1 LGNPTR
7 IVNQKPVKTA
17 VITGAAQGIGKQ
29 TATLL
34 NELGWALALI
44 DLQSVDTQQYKNAIA
59 LTGDITDEKF
69 VIAAAAETMKKFNR
83 VDALVNNAGI
93 SNISP
98 ALVTTTEKYRQVLEV
113 NLVAP
118 FILAKEFGK
127 IMLDAGAG
135 AIVNVASVA
144 GLQGVADRTAYNAS
158 KHGLIGLTRTLAVEW
173 GARGVRV
180 NAVCPGWV
188 KTEMDHKDQAGG
200 TYTDQDITDH
210 VPMGRFARPHDIAE
224 AIAWLCDDTKSGF
237 VNGVA
242 LPVDGGWTSD
252 GSWQSLRLKQR

>member
-1 LGNPTR
+1 M
-7 IVNQKPVKTA
+7 KTA
-17 VITGAAQGIGKQ
+17 VITGAAQGIGRE
-29 TATLL
+29 TAKLL
-34 NELGWALALI
+34 DELGWSLALI
-44 DLQSVDTQQYKNAIA
+44 DLQPLDTQQYKNAIV

-69 VIAAAAETMKKFNR
+69 VAEAVKTTLEKFGR

-98 ALVTTTEKYRQVLEV
+98 ALDTSTEKYRQVLEV

-118 FILAKEFGK
+118 FILAKAFGK
-127 IMLDAGAG
+127 IMLNAGSG
-135 AIVNVASVA
+135 AVVNVASVA

-200 TYTDQDITDH
+200 SYSDQDITDH
-210 VPMGRFARPHDIAE
+210 VPMGRFARPNDIAQ
-224 AIAWLCDDTKSGF
+224 AIAWLCDESKSGF

-242 LPVDGGWTSD
+242 LPVDGGWASD

>member
-1 LGNPTR
+1 M
-7 IVNQKPVKTA
+7 KTA

-44 DLQSVDTQQYKNAIA
+44 DLQSVDTQQYKNVIA

-98 ALVTTTEKYRQVLEV
+98 ALDTTTEKYRQVLEV

-118 FILAKEFGK
+118 FILAKAFGQ
-127 IMLDAGAG
+127 IMLEAGSG

>member
-1 LGNPTR
+1 M
-7 IVNQKPVKTA
+7 KTA

-29 TATLL
+29 TASLL
-34 NELGWALALI
+34 DELGWALALI
-44 DLQSVDTQQYKNAIA
+44 DLQTVVTKQYKSAIA

-69 VIAAAAETMKKFNR
+69 VTEAAAATLKKFNR

-98 ALVTTTEKYRQVLEV
+98 ALDTATEKYRQVLEV

-118 FILAKEFGK
+118 FILAKAFGK
-127 IMLDAGAG
+127 IMLDAGSG
-135 AIVNVASVA
+135 AIVKVASVA
-144 GLQGVADRTAYNAS
+144 GLQGVADRSAYNAS

-180 NAVCPGWV
+180 NAVCPAWV

-200 TYTDQDITDH
+200 SYTDQDITDH

-224 AIAWLCDDTKSGF
+224 AIAWLCDDSKSGF
-237 VNGVA
+237 VNGIA

>member
-1 LGNPTR
+1 
-7 IVNQKPVKTA
+7 VKTA

-59 LTGDITDEKF
+59 LTGDIADEKF
-69 VIAAAAETMKKFNR
+69 VIAAAVETMKKFNR

-98 ALVTTTEKYRQVLEV
+98 ALDTTTEKYRQVLEV

-118 FILAKEFGK
+118 FILAKAFGQ
-127 IMLDAGAG
+127 IMLDAGSG

>member
-1 LGNPTR
+1 VR
-7 IVNQKPVKTA
+7 TA

-44 DLQSVDTQQYKNAIA
+44 DLQYVDTQQYKNAIA
-59 LTGDITDEKF
+59 LTGDITDETF
-69 VIAAAAETMKKFNR
+69 VSAAVSETMKNFKR

-98 ALVTTTEKYRQVLEV
+98 ALDTTTEKYRQVLEV

-118 FILAKEFGK
+118 FILAKAFGQ
-127 IMLDAGAG
+127 IMLEAGSG

-173 GARGVRV
+173 GGRGVRV

>member
-59 LTGDITDEKF
+59 LTGDIADEKF
-69 VIAAAAETMKKFNR
+69 VIAAAVETMKKFNR

-98 ALVTTTEKYRQVLEV
+98 ALDTTTEKYRQVLEV

-118 FILAKEFGK
+118 FILAKAFGQ
-127 IMLDAGAG
+127 IMLDAGSG

>member
-1 LGNPTR
+1 M
-7 IVNQKPVKTA
+7 KTA

-59 LTGDITDEKF
+59 LTGDIADEKF
-69 VIAAAAETMKKFNR
+69 VIAAAVETMKKFNR

-98 ALVTTTEKYRQVLEV
+98 ALDTTTEKYRQVLEV

-118 FILAKEFGK
+118 FILAKAFGQ
-127 IMLDAGAG
+127 IMLDAGSG

-180 NAVCPGWV
+180 NAVCPGWA